1 MGLGFGSVEDLPVEE
16 GGGVA
21 RHHELV
27 RVRVRVGVSVGV
39 RVRAR
44 VRVRVRV
51 RVSPNHVGRLDVAVV
66 EGVRLGRE
74 LARVRVRV
82 RVRVSGLG

>member
-1 MGLGFGSVEDLPVEE
+1 MSWQPLPTAVYWLGLGIGSGSALGLGFGSVEDLPVEE

-21 RHHELV
+21 RHHE
-27 RVRVRVGVSVGV
+27 
-39 RVRAR
+39 
-44 VRVRVRV
+44 
-51 RVSPNHVGRLDVAVV
+51 HVGRLDVAVV

-74 LARVRVRV
+74 LNRVRVRV